1 MTGKTASK
9 KSFFVSSSFYG
20 VGEWWGDVLCLA
32 KTEFRHTE
40 MVLVPILQSPT
51 IQNTLTFSDWCEAKI
66 CGGWKVQFLKSQKL
80 EKVQAAP
87 TRTRTSRK
95 SSV

>member
-1 MTGKTASK
+1 MELENGGRGQ
-9 KSFFVSSSFYG
+9 G
-20 VGEWWGDVLCLA
+20 VMFSVLPRLNLDIPRWSWYQYFNLLLF
-32 KTEFRHTE
+32 K
-40 MVLVPILQSPT
+40 
-51 IQNTLTFSDWCEAKI
+51 NTLTFSDWFEAKI

-80 EKVQAAP
+80 ERVQAAP